1 MADAVDG
8 KSGDVVVPHNRRKH
22 VMNTPQ
28 KTIEE
33 LRKEVN
39 DLLASL
45 SPREA
50 QALKMMFQIKT
61 ANQRP
66 DEEEASI
73 RALLQELVAMKAN
86 KQ

>member
-1 MADAVDG
+1 
-8 KSGDVVVPHNRRKH
+8 
-22 VMNTPQ
+22 MNQPQ
-28 KTIEE
+28 KSIEE
-33 LRKEVN
+33 LRKEVH
-39 DLLASL
+39 DILASL

-73 RALLQELVAMKAN
+73 RALLQELVALTAK
-86 KQ
+86 K